1 MKPGIIIVSIAAL
14 ALSVVATPDTAAK
27 AWGGWQGMNLSLSG
41 SSYSITTLPDGTATS
56 VPPFTAGQI
65 AVARGKYG
73 RATLRSQTF
82 AGEFAPAA
90 PGQCP
95 ETLPLRGVLTVSF
108 VLTYLDGSLLS
119 GTTTGENFY
128 CTDGLVFDGQG
139 AGIITGGSRR
149 FEGAAGTWDVEAI
162 VQNSRLTGD
171 LHIDL
176 D

>member
-1 MKPGIIIVSIAAL
+1 MKPGMIIVSIAAL
-14 ALSVVATPDTAAK
+14 ALSVVAMQDTSAK
-27 AWGGWQGMNLSLSG
+27 AWGGWQGMNLRLSG

-56 VPPFTAGQI
+56 VPPFTADQHAI
-65 AVARGKYG
+65 ARGKYG

-95 ETLPLRGVLTVSF
+95 EGLPLRGVLTISF
-108 VLTYLDGSLLS
+108 VLTYADGSLLS

-128 CTDGLVFDGQG
+128 CTDGSVFRRQG
-139 AGIITGGSRR
+139 AGIITGGARR
-149 FEGAAGTWDVEAI
+149 FEGATGTWDVDAL
-162 VQNSRLTGD
+162 VQSSRLTGD
-171 LHIDL
+171 LHVDL